1 MSTFAQGYALLIG
14 VGNDLPATVQ
24 DVRGVERL
32 LLDKNRA
39 AYPREQVMTLTEKDA
54 SKLGMLEAFEKFP
67 ILVNKTED
75 TDKTVLIYYSGHG
88 AKDEDG
94 IHYLI
99 PNDHHINRAIPSS
112 KLADCIEALNAER
125 IVVLLD
131 CCFAGDAKDKT
142 PDMEP
147 DVELL
152 AKALRQGKGK
162 IVIASSSGLE
172 KSYISKTS
180 QYSNFTEVLLEGLD
194 GRFEDNPDE
203 KFVHILALADY
214 VTREVPK
221 REKRQTPQINNASN
235 LTNFP
240 LCAFNFE
247 KSKSE
252 PFDGLYPPNAAL
264 DPHTRSLLNPNPDMD
279 NILNLIDSDMLGAF
293 DALDQIDWGNKKGQ
307 YLDLKEQWI
316 DPPNNFSKSDFRSR
330 LKVLVKSTFRGNQVS
345 PRSRVDSGGQ
355 GSDPKGAGGESNLNQ
370 IKKTAKE
377 KLIRDFADAIKY
389 LETQLQPDNTSKN
402 TLLLMQGELSNLKR
416 QEMLG
421 LMSFDQITLSKNQLR
436 ARLLSLIDGIEAE
449 EIIG

>member
-39 AYPREQVMTLTEKDA
+39 AYPREQVMTLTEKVA
-54 SKLGMLEAFEKFP
+54 SKLGMLDAFEKFP

-99 PNDHHINRAIPSS
+99 PNDHRTHGAIPSS

-152 AKALRQGKGK
+152 AKTLQQGKGK
-162 IVIASSSGLE
+162 IVIASSAGQE

-194 GRFEDNPDE
+194 GRFEDNPSE

-240 LCAFNFE
+240 LCAFNFD

-252 PFDGLYPPNAAL
+252 PFEGLYPPK
-264 DPHTRSLLNPNPDMD
+264 PGTQPTQVINPNINMD
-279 NILNLIDSDMLGAF
+279 NILQLIDTDMDAAF
-293 DALDQIDWGNKKGQ
+293 DALDQLNWGNKRGM
-307 YLDLKEQWI
+307 YLGLKDQWI

-330 LKVLVKSTFRGNQVS
+330 LRTLVKTIVS
-345 PRSRVDSGGQ
+345 NIETQSRSLIEPDPQ
-355 GSDPKGAGGESNLNQ
+355 SDPNLG
-370 IKKTAKE
+370 IVKKTAKE

-389 LETQLQPDNTSKN
+389 LETKVQPDSTSKN

-436 ARLLSLIDGIEAE
+436 ARLLSLIDGIEADE
-449 EIIG
+449 LTD